1 VIRVTRRYR
10 FPAAHVLTQPAF
22 DDERNRLVFG
32 KCANPNG
39 HGHDYEVEVSIAGP
53 IDPETGRIIDPARLD
68 RIFEETIGR
77 RFSHRM
83 LNELDC
89 FGRRVPTA
97 ENIAQVIHAELSA
110 AVGRAGTARVAHVR
124 LTETR
129 RNHVDYGES
138 T

>member
-1 VIRVTRRYR
+1 VIWVTRRYR
-10 FPAAHVLTQPAF
+10 FPAAHVLSQPAF
-22 DDERNRLVFG
+22 DDERNRRIFG

-53 IDPETGRIIDPARLD
+53 IDPETGRIIDPTRLD

-77 RFSHRM
+77 RFSHHM
-83 LNELDC
+83 LNDLDS
-89 FGRRVPTA
+89 FGRLVPTA
-97 ENIAQVIHAELSA
+97 ENIARVIHRDLSA
-110 AVGRAGTARVAHVR
+110 AVGRSGKARVAHVR